1 MGSTDA
7 DMVCDLAAQT
17 GCRSTD
23 AAEYRGCGVYII
35 SRYTL
40 VALRVIFNKQGEG
53 LIQQAE
59 QSELL
64 GSVGTPCACDRVKQ
78 VFQPGI
84 CRIGL
89 SVYPHWRV
97 SFSASVPL

>member
-1 MGSTDA
+1 MPTWSAILLHRQG
-7 DMVCDLAAQT
+7 VGAQ
-17 GCRSTD
+17 
-23 AAEYRGCGVYII
+23 I
-35 SRYTL
+35 L